1 MVFSLFP
8 WFSQCIVCSVG
19 SSNMQKIGFVFI
31 ELMVVI
37 AILVML
43 AAIAIPAFRFFQ
55 KESDLNNSVEQII
68 NALRLA
74 QNKTLASEGDSQWGL
89 YFSTT
94 SSLHQYTLFQGA
106 SYVDR
111 QASLDEIHK
120 LPKSVEIYEINLESG
135 GGETVFERISGLT
148 QQFGTVSLRLKADN
162 TKTATV
168 YIENSGLAGLAVPL
182 SPSDENRIKDSR
194 HVHFDYT
201 RIITISTESLIL
213 TFEGSVVE
221 NIVIADNLED
231 GQISWEGIVSV
242 GGDNQ
247 HIKIHTHTF
256 NDFEEGTQFC
266 IHRDRRYNN
275 KALLVE
281 ISDDLTGFL
290 IDYSADGL
298 TTIKTSIYASDAS
311 WQ

>member
-1 MVFSLFP
+1 
-8 WFSQCIVCSVG
+8 
-19 SSNMQKIGFVFI
+19 MQKRGFIFI
-31 ELMVVI
+31 ELVVVI
-37 AILVML
+37 GILVML

-55 KESDLNNSVEQII
+55 KESDLNNSADQII

-89 YFSTT
+89 YFSATT
-94 SSLHQYTLFQGA
+94 SPHQYTLFQGA
-106 SYVDR
+106 NYASR

-120 LPKSVEIYEINLESG
+120 LPKGVEIYEINLESG
-135 GGETVFERISGLT
+135 GFETVFERVSGIT
-148 QQFGTVSLRLKADN
+148 QQFGTIALRLKTDN
-162 TKTATV
+162 AKTATV
-168 YIENSGLAGLAVPL
+168 YIENSGQAGLTVPL

-201 RIITISTESLIL
+201 RIIETSTESLIL
-213 TFEGSVVE
+213 TFEGGVVE
-221 NIVIADNLED
+221 NIVITDNLKD
-231 GQISWEGIVSV
+231 GQISWEGIVDV

-247 HIKIHTHTF
+247 QIKIHTHTL

-275 KALLVE
+275 KALMVE
-281 ISDDLTGFL
+281 ISNDPTGFL

-298 TTIKTSIYASDAS
+298 TTIKTSIYASEAN